1 MAGLIK
7 KELQKLNDTDLWSL
21 MLFVLYK
28 VKEVPEFAGLSEL
41 AYVLDKKNM
50 LKLCEYFGGTT
61 ITVPRVEEMEE
72 LIYSLLLYQ
81 YVKIDGI
88 EFDDAIELLKRNKDI
103 DVPRVTTKYIKMCKV
118 MEDYSF
124 TPRGTQC

>member
-1 MAGLIK
+1 MTGLIK

-28 VKEVPEFAGLSEL
+28 VKEVPEYSGISEL

-61 ITVPRVEEMEE
+61 IRIPRVEEFEE
-72 LIYSLLLYQ
+72 MLYTLLLYQ
-81 YVKIDGI
+81 YVKLENISF
-88 EFDDAIELLKRNKDI
+88 EDAVELLKRNKDI
-103 DVPRVTTKYIKMCKV
+103 DLPRVVTNYHKVCKV
-118 MEDYSF
+118 LDEYSF
-124 TPRGTQC
+124 TSRAPKC